1 VVCEGITTEIRVR
14 TQELRELQFHVRIE
28 NALVFSNSKKITCH
42 ARQHQLEIIINKSSP
57 YQLKKEFPKK
67 PLVRKWFKK
76 KWNLRKK
83 SEEAKVRQA
92 YNFMLQK
99 VAQDPEMSRD
109 PVFRSIFHLNE
120 KTLPAS
126 LDSQALLVVEDSMRQ
141 SLNLM
146 CATLQKQS
154 EGFNFAKVEH
164 LLDNQ
169 RAEKILKMQA
179 MEDAY
184 AYNSLIQQSNRVITL
199 MRYSLLIP
207 PPNPLVELVF

>member
-1 VVCEGITTEIRVR
+1 M
-14 TQELRELQFHVRIE
+14 
-28 NALVFSNSKKITCH
+28 
-42 ARQHQLEIIINKSSP
+42 
-57 YQLKKEFPKK
+57 KKEFPKK